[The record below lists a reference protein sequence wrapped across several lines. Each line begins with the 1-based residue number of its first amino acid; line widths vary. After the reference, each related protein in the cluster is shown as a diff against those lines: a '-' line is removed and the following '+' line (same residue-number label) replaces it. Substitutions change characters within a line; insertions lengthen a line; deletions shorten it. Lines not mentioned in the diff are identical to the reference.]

1 MNQRKALN
9 LLGLAMRAG
18 KIISG
23 EELTL
28 KAIRSQELSIVLVA
42 KDASENTRKKFKD
55 KCSYYHI
62 RYTELFSQEEISH
75 SIGKYRMI
83 CGVNDEGFARKIYEL
98 IQ

>member
-1 MNQRKALN
+1 MNHQKALN

-18 KIISG
+18 KIVSG

-28 KAIRSQELSIVLVA
+28 KAIRTNNISIVVVA
-42 KDASENTRKKFKD
+42 SNASENTRKKFKD
-55 KCSYYHI
+55 KCNYYHI
-62 RYTELFSQEEISH
+62 RYTELFTQEEISQ
-75 SIGKYRMI
+75 SIGKYRMV